1 MACCSIIIR
10 ELTDGPPLQNIGG
23 PGPPGLMYTVCRNG
37 ADASDRIHYPV
48 NVSCRRDSL
57 SVNDS
62 GSHSHD
68 SGTPFEA
75 SFVNFCVTK
84 FRQNSDNISKLMAC
98 TKFWTHVIRAP
109 FQPGALRTCVPC
121 LMVNPALSKPYANVW
136 TRAFWRVL
144 EILRILCELGSRA

>member
-1 MACCSIIIR
+1 M
-10 ELTDGPPLQNIGG
+10 GPLCKILG
-23 PGPPGLMYTVCRNG
+23 PGSPGLMYTVCRNG

-84 FRQNSDNISKLMAC
+84 FRQNSGDISKKMSCA
-98 TKFWTHVIRAP
+98 KFWPHVIRGP
-109 FQPGALRTCVPC
+109 FPAGGPTHVRTVP
-121 LMVNPALSKPYANVW
+121 N
-136 TRAFWRVL
+136 
-144 EILRILCELGSRA
+144 G